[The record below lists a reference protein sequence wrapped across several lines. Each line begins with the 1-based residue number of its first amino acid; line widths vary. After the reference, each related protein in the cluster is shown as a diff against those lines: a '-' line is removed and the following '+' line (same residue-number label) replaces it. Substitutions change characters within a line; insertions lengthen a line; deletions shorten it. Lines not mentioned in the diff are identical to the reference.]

1 MRYLIILLSIITLSA
16 DSIKRTQVLMGTY
29 ATITLPSLH
38 AKEITDGFNI
48 LRDIEMSLSSYQPK
62 AKVYQLNLTK
72 KIDTDFY
79 LLEIIKK
86 SRELYY
92 LTNGYFDITIGSLTK
107 KLYHFGEDEQ
117 IPTKA
122 QIKDAKLNIK
132 GISTK
137 GKNITLDTD
146 ITIDLGGIAKGYG
159 VDKVAM
165 YYKIKG
171 IKSGIIALSGDIRVI
186 NPSEIFIE
194 SASKN
199 NPNFKLKTV
208 NANTSIST
216 SGTYRRFIK
225 NSSNHHLINPKTKKQ
240 GRDFVSISLFTIAN
254 NTLID
259 AFATAVGV
267 MSELEALRLLLN
279 HPEIGFILQK
289 TDGNIVYGNLDN
301 LVEYDSL

>member
-1 MRYLIILLSIITLSA
+1 MKYLIILLSMITISA
-16 DSIKRTQVLMGTY
+16 EPVKRTQVLMGTY

-38 AKEITDGFNI
+38 AKEITNGFNI
-48 LRDIEMSLSSYQPK
+48 LRDIEMSLSSYQPE

-72 KIDTDFY
+72 KIDKDFY
-79 LLEIIKK
+79 LLEIIRK
-86 SRELYY
+86 SKELYY

-122 QIKDAKLNIK
+122 QIEDAKLDIK
-132 GISTK
+132 GVSTK
-137 GKNITLDTD
+137 GKNITLDKG

-165 YYKIKG
+165 YYKTKG
-171 IKSGIIALSGDIRVI
+171 IQEGIIALSGDIRVI

-199 NPNFKLKTV
+199 SPNFRLKTLSE
-208 NANTSIST
+208 NTSIST

-240 GRDFVSISLFTIAN
+240 GRDFVSISLFTIDN

-259 AFATAVGV
+259 AFATAVGA

-289 TDGNIVYGNLDN
+289 TDGNIIYGNLDN
-301 LVEYDSL
+301 LVKYDSL